1 MSTDRNH
8 AQPRGIRNHNP
19 GNIRHGDKWKG
30 MREEQRDTAF
40 VQFESAEYGIRA
52 LAKVLL
58 AYQSK
63 HGLRTI
69 AQIIARWAP
78 PNENDTPAYVA
89 AVARALRVAADE
101 PVVLTD
107 RAVMLP
113 LVRAIIAHE
122 NGFSPYTAAQ
132 MDAGLRMAGVS

>member
-8 AQPRGIRNHNP
+8 AQPRGIRNNNP
-19 GNIRHGDKWKG
+19 GNIRHGDKWQG
-30 MREEQRDTAF
+30 MRAIQEDHSF
-40 VQFESAEYGIRA
+40 VQFETAEYGIRA
-52 LAKVLL
+52 LVKVLL

-69 AQIIARWAP
+69 AEIIARWAP
-78 PNENDTPAYVA
+78 PSENDTAAYVA
-89 AVARALRVAADE
+89 AVARTLRVAADE

-122 NGFSPYTAAQ
+122 NGFSPYTATQ
-132 MDAGLRMAGVS
+132 MDAGLRMAGVT